1 MKLYSLQPKKNKPL
15 KTKDR
20 PVRMTSSLR
29 KSLLFRSPSNLPINK
44 NQREK
49 SNFATRLSKHS
60 KASKTD
66 SSKQSRNKIE
76 HSTSLHMF
84 EQPNSMES
92 KDSKQNTISIDSSP
106 KLINIKENPDV
117 KDSVSFYELSKS
129 KEPNEP
135 LITND
140 NFTVIKSARN
150 RSSSF
155 KNSSAKLKSNTNKNK
170 NNDQITLPPLL
181 KHHNSFSGAV
191 KSKNSKVIKNSKI
204 KVMNQFFGFIL
215 NLGTKI

>member
-15 KTKDR
+15 KIKDR

-92 KDSKQNTISIDSSP
+92 KESKDSKQNTISIDSSP

-117 KDSVSFYELSKS
+117 FFVEL
-129 KEPNEP
+129 E
-135 LITND
+135 
-140 NFTVIKSARN
+140 
-150 RSSSF
+150 
-155 KNSSAKLKSNTNKNK
+155 
-170 NNDQITLPPLL
+170 LL
-181 KHHNSFSGAV
+181 
-191 KSKNSKVIKNSKI
+191 
-204 KVMNQFFGFIL
+204 
-215 NLGTKI
+215 